1 MKKFFILC
9 LVFIACSGN
18 NIAEETVENSA
29 TASSLFQPATTIYK
43 FKSLA
48 KYGYT
53 LEEID
58 GEYCIFFL
66 EYKSDPF
73 KCFEDESEAI
83 ENFKF
88 MISSFPIIPPSPE
101 WGFIPAIMY
110 LGFKTLKS

>member
-1 MKKFFILC
+1 MKKLLILLLIFLSC
-9 LVFIACSGN
+9 GGSN
-18 NIAEETVENSA
+18 TTQETVENS
-29 TASSLFQPATTIYK
+29 TTTTTSSLFQPATTIYK

-73 KCFEDESEAI
+73 QCFEDESEAI
-83 ENFKF
+83 EDFKF
-88 MISSFPIIPPSPE
+88 RAGLE
-101 WGFIPAIMY
+101 EYRQGWE
-110 LGFKTLKS
+110 K